1 MKRGFVAEKR
11 PFSAAA
17 AVILL
22 AGPVLLPCALRAE
35 VFLLRPL
42 GSRGDGG
49 RGVSALPLAAALPG
63 LENAS
68 PLFREPLKVNGR
80 SFTLELF
87 RSNATFGE
95 MRRFLQSRGVRFA
108 ESGDTLRCAAKMPD
122 GSVERLLLV
131 RSPGRGP
138 ATVFRIAGPPGIP
151 PVSSWPREL
160 PPLPPGARPV
170 QVIELLKSGSV
181 YGIFENAGND
191 GRSVFGSV
199 DSSLRARSW
208 LPAGNEGSPLIG
220 GSGDIYFNRK
230 ENRLLWVTFDDEGRG
245 AFYSRSLNSRG
256 DMPRSL

>member
-1 MKRGFVAEKR
+1 MKRVRFAGSR
-11 PFSAAA
+11 HFSAAA
-17 AVILL
+17 AILL
-22 AGPVLLPCALRAE
+22 GVLAASACVLRAE

-49 RGVSALPLAAALPG
+49 SRASALPLAAALPG

-87 RSNATFGE
+87 RSSADFDE
-95 MRRFLQSRGVRFA
+95 MRRFLRSRGVHFA
-108 ESGDTLRCAAKMPD
+108 ESGDTLRCAAKLPD
-122 GSVERLLLV
+122 GSLERLLVV

-151 PVSSWPREL
+151 PVPSWPQEL
-160 PPLPPGARPV
+160 PSLPPGVRPV

-181 YGIFENAGND
+181 YGIFENAGSD
-191 GRSVFGSV
+191 GRAAFRSV
-199 DSSLRARSW
+199 DSFLRARGW

-220 GSGDIYFNRK
+220 GSGDMYFNRREK
-230 ENRLLWVTFDDEGRG
+230 RIVWVTFDDDGRG
-245 AFYSRSLNSRG
+245 AFYSRFLNSRG
-256 DMPRSL
+256 GMPRSL